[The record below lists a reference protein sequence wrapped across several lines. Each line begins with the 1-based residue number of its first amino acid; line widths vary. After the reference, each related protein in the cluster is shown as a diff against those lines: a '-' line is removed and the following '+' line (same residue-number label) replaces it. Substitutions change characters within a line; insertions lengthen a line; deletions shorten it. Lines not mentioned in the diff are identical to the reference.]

1 MPAPAPMPG
10 QPLPRDVR
18 CCIVVVVGLP
28 GSGKTTYL
36 ERNRLPSLSSDAIR
50 KLLADDE
57 TDQTIHARVFPTMRY
72 LLYHRIAIGRP
83 ITYMDA
89 THLTPQERRPYIYMA
104 RLFNCRVEALFFDV
118 PLEVCKARNRRRQR
132 VVPEEALE
140 RMAARLVPPTLE
152 EGFDSITVVRT

>member
-1 MPAPAPMPG
+1 MPG
-10 QPLPRDVR
+10 PPLPPGVR
-18 CCIVVVVGLP
+18 SRIVVVVGLP

-36 ERNRLPSLSSDAIR
+36 ERNRLPSLSSDAVR

-57 TDQTIHARVFPTMRY
+57 TDQTIHARVFPTLRY

-83 ITYMDA
+83 VTYMDA
-89 THLTPQERRPYIYMA
+89 THLTPQERRPYIQMA

-118 PLEVCKARNRRRQR
+118 PLEVCKERNRRRAR

-140 RMAARLVPPTLE
+140 RMAARLVPPSLE
-152 EGFDSITVVRT
+152 EGFDSITVVRA